1 MTLYIEYETEVLLPI
16 DYESIIRQVVEAAL
30 EFEKCPYE
38 VELNVVLT
46 DNKEIAQINKKFRDI
61 DSSTDVLSFPMV
73 DFDSPSDYSLVDENE
88 EDYFNFETGELI
100 LGDII
105 LSVEKVIEQAD
116 KYGHSLKRELG
127 FLVAHSM
134 LHLFGYDHM
143 EPEDMEQMEKKQEKI
158 LEDLGIGI
166 SD

>member
-1 MTLYIEYETEVLLPI
+1 MTLYIEYETEILLPI
-16 DYESIIRQVVEAAL
+16 EHESIIRKVVEASI

-38 VELNVVLT
+38 VELNVILT
-46 DNKEIAQINKKFRDI
+46 DNNEIAQINKEFRNI
-61 DSSTDVLSFPMV
+61 DSPTDVLSFPMA
-73 DFDSPSDYSLVDENE
+73 DFPSPSDYSLVDESE
-88 EDYFNFETGELI
+88 EEYFNFETGELI

-105 LSVEKVIEQAD
+105 ISVEKVIEQAE

-143 EPEDMEQMEKKQEKI
+143 EAGEMQLMEEKQSKI
-158 LEDLGIGI
+158 LDDLGIGI

>member
-16 DYESIIRQVVEAAL
+16 EYESIIRQVVEASI

-46 DNKEIAQINKKFRDI
+46 DNNEIAQINKKFRNI
-61 DSSTDVLSFPMV
+61 DNPTDVLSFPMV
-73 DFDSPSDYSLVDENE
+73 DYPNPSDYSIVDEKE
-88 EDYFNFETGELI
+88 EDYFNFETGELM

-105 LSVEKVIEQAD
+105 ISVEKVIEQAD
-116 KYGHSLKRELG
+116 NYGHSLKRELG

-143 EPEDMEQMEKKQEKI
+143 EAKEMQRMEEKQSKI
-158 LEDLGIGI
+158 LENLGIGI

>member
-1 MTLYIEYETEVLLPI
+1 MTLYIEYETEIPLPI
-16 DYESIIRQVVEAAL
+16 DYESIIHQVVEASL

-38 VELNVVLT
+38 VEINVVLT
-46 DNKEIAQINKKFRDI
+46 DNHEIAQINKQYREI
-61 DSSTDVLSFPMV
+61 DSPTDVLSFPMV
-73 DFDSPSDYSLVDENE
+73 DFPAPSDFSLVEERE

-105 LSVEKVIEQAD
+105 LSVEKIIEQAD

-143 EPEDMEQMEKKQEKI
+143 ETDEMQEMEEKQSKI
-158 LEDLGIGI
+158 LDNLGIGI
-166 SD
+166 SE

>member
-1 MTLYIEYETEVLLPI
+1 MTLYIEYETELVFPI
-16 DYESIIRQVVEAAL
+16 EYEGIIRQVVEASL

-38 VELNVVLT
+38 VEINVILT
-46 DNKEIAQINKKFRDI
+46 DNNEIAEINKKFRNI
-61 DSSTDVLSFPMV
+61 DSPTDVLSFPMV
-73 DFDSPSDYSLVDENE
+73 DFPSPSDYSLADERE

-105 LSVEKVIEQAD
+105 ISVEKVIEQAD

-143 EPEDMEQMEKKQEKI
+143 EAEEMKEMEEKQNKI